1 MTTKTINL
9 LLAIFICLASAS
21 FAAPSKPKP
30 SKPDETQLFE
40 KGTKMLFNE
49 KYGAAEKALRSA
61 VAADNEYAEAHNNL
75 AFVLRKQGEANYEE
89 ALKHYNRALALDEDL
104 AEAYMY
110 RGVLH
115 LAMGHK
121 DLALGDHQKLIELS
135 EDDLASELEWVVE
148 NGKEKTPA
156 RFFGVVPMR

>member
-1 MTTKTINL
+1 MKNKTTHL
-9 LLAIFICLASAS
+9 VLALFVCLASAS

-49 KYGAAEKALRSA
+49 KYKAAEKALRSA

-75 AFVLRKQGEANYEE
+75 AFVLRKQGEANYKE
-89 ALKHYNRALALDEDL
+89 ALKHYDRALALDEKL

-115 LAMGHK
+115 LAMGNK
-121 DLALGDHQKLIELS
+121 NLALADHQTLLELD
-135 EDDLASELEWVVE
+135 EDALASELEWVVE

-156 RFFGVVPMR
+156 QFFGVVAVR